1 MRYLKNIYTI
11 CIRYVSAFDP
21 QPAILLLCAG
31 LLAFSKAS
39 ETGANRPLSII
50 FPLIGVGFDQ
60 LDMGAIDQAAFPRLE
75 NSLLHSCQRLTAPV
89 LAPNPAGPDGPRN
102 RQAKNTACRVS
113 ISTPLRDA
121 V

>member
-1 MRYLKNIYTI
+1 MRLRLRLRVRLRVRVGQPLKRPCQGHVKDLYSISMRYLKDIYTI
-11 CIRYVSAFDP
+11 CIRYVSVFDP

-60 LDMGAIDQAAFPRLE
+60 LDMGAIDQ
-75 NSLLHSCQRLTAPV
+75 LLS
-89 LAPNPAGPDGPRN
+89 
-102 RQAKNTACRVS
+102 RVWK
-113 ISTPLRDA
+113 IHCYIHAND
-121 V
+121 